1 MVGLKTEKFCFYIE
15 ELFWLET
22 IIFIFCDFRNSILR
36 NFWYE
41 KYQVMEK
48 NGTKRKLQVGIA
60 MYSRVDCSKLA
71 PIMFGMKTEPEFF
84 ELDVV
89 VLGSHLIDDYG

>member
-1 MVGLKTEKFCFYIE
+1 
-15 ELFWLET
+15 
-22 IIFIFCDFRNSILR
+22 
-36 NFWYE
+36 
-41 KYQVMEK
+41 MEK

-89 VLGSHLIDDYG
+89 VLGSHLIDDYGSAEGGLALRCCPRSGEWRSGPAALVVLSALHKTCIA